1 MKLKEVKI
9 FEAFAGVGAQYKALK
24 NIAMLKNWNVRSV
37 GIIEWFLPAI
47 IAYQSIHYKNDNLIK
62 KTFLDD
68 VNISF
73 DSKKRANEK
82 QVKLKL
88 NNSYYGYW
96 VWKSKYEA
104 NNLFDI
110 SSVNYIDIPKD
121 IDIFTYSFPC
131 QDISNQGKQKGF
143 SKTSNTRSGLLW
155 EIERLLKEIKINN
168 ESNLPKYL
176 LMENVKAIINNKNKF
191 TLNLWLQELSN
202 IGYDSKIYLL
212 NSSHFGSPQNRE
224 RVFVLSILKEY
235 KQKTNFK
242 FETLNNNHKLVPI
255 KSIIDRDNDSY
266 IPTLNNYKQKEYGV
280 NKNNIHKYELL
291 DYTKFHS
298 ENYIYDIN
306 YSGPTLTASG
316 ALSRIKLLIN
326 GKIREMSPIECF
338 RYMGFSDEDFE
349 KVVKTNL
356 LNKNKLIYLM
366 GNSINVQ
373 VLESIF
379 KSLVFINE

>member
-155 EIERLLKEIKINN
+155 EIERLLKEIKINS

-255 KSIIDRDNDSY
+255 KSIIDRDNDS
-266 IPTLNNYKQKEYGV
+266 
-280 NKNNIHKYELL
+280 
-291 DYTKFHS
+291 F
-298 ENYIYDIN
+298 IY
-306 YSGPTLTASG
+306 
-316 ALSRIKLLIN
+316 
-326 GKIREMSPIECF
+326 F
-338 RYMGFSDEDFE
+338 
-349 KVVKTNL
+349 
-356 LNKNKLIYLM
+356 
-366 GNSINVQ
+366 
-373 VLESIF
+373 
-379 KSLVFINE
+379 